1 MDLEALI
8 VAAVGG
14 DPDAANQLLI
24 ESEGRIRAIVLK
36 RSPAWLRQHKPV
48 EDTMQDA
55 FVAHF
60 RGIGTFEL
68 RDPIVPH
75 FIAWSTLL
83 TKRAVLKALR
93 RTGVSLQHLESDI
106 YETDGKSPSSL
117 QRRSERYERLSNCI
131 ASLSGQDQE
140 VVVLHY
146 FRKMSLTEIADELR
160 LTREA
165 VNSRLMRVRPR
176 LRECLGSTSM
186 NLSTS

>member
-14 DPDAANQLLI
+14 DPDAANRLLI
-24 ESEGRIRAIVLK
+24 ESEGRIRATVLK
-36 RSPAWLRQHKPV
+36 HSPAWLLQRKPV

-60 RGIGTFEL
+60 RGMSTFEL

-93 RTGVSLQHLESDI
+93 RTRGDLQHLESDI

-117 QRRSERYERLSNCI
+117 QRRSERYERLSCAI
-131 ASLSGQDQE
+131 ESLPEQDQE

-146 FRKMSLTEIADELR
+146 FRKMTLSEIADELGQ
-160 LTREA
+160 TRSA
-165 VNSRLMRVRPR
+165 VNARLMRARPK
-176 LRECLGSTSM
+176 LKEWLGSTSM